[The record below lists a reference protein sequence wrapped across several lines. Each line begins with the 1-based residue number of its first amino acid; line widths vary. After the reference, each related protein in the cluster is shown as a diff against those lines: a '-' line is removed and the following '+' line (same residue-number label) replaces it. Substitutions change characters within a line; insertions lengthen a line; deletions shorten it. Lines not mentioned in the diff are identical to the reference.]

1 MATRLTSTLA
11 TFTSASWAPA
21 DETVLQVDPSSA
33 PGNAKVQ
40 VEARVSTSAPW
51 KVLAELNLPED
62 TFLRIAKMKE
72 LRLTLRNNTAGN
84 TVTVYDNE

>member
-1 MATRLTSTLA
+1 MATRLTSNAA

-33 PGNAKVQ
+33 PANALIE
-40 VEARVSTSAPW
+40 VEGRVSASASFE
-51 KVLAELNLPED
+51 KIEVMNLPED
-62 TFLRIAKMKE
+62 IFLRIAKMTE